1 MKQISI
7 SALSLTLALL
17 LASCSTPEPK
27 KKPRHYSEETLDF
40 FNKVETTNSRI
51 REVQVQERPTVNSR
65 RDDLDSFE
73 KIENVKI
80 DSMPS
85 QYSSN
90 NNSSESS
97 APRNTEVR
105 NESYKL
111 PSPTAPIKQMTEN
124 ERQQKAN
131 NQLFEGKSNESLVE
145 IEQHV
150 SYYCMNKKNVARFKN
165 SPELCQRY
173 THAVLNRCIPNKKVV
188 NRNNVACVLKY
199 LKR

>member
-1 MKQISI
+1 MKKISI
-7 SALSLTLALL
+7 GVLSLTLLLL

-27 KKPRHYSEETLDF
+27 KRPRHYSEETLDF

-85 QYSSN
+85 QYSSS
-90 NNSSESS
+90 NSFESS
-97 APRNTEVR
+97 APQNTEAR

-124 ERQQKAN
+124 EKQQKAN
-131 NQLFEGKSNESLVE
+131 GQLFEGKSNESLVE

-173 THAVLNRCIPNKKVV
+173 THAVLNRCIPNKKTV
-188 NRNNVACVLKY
+188 NRNSVACVLKY

>member
-7 SALSLTLALL
+7 GAFSLMLALF

-27 KKPRHYSEETLDF
+27 KKRHYSEETLDF

-51 REVQVQERPTVNSR
+51 REVQVQERPAENNR
-65 RDDLDSFE
+65 RDDLNSFE
-73 KIENVKI
+73 RIENVKI

-85 QYSSN
+85 PSS
-90 NNSSESS
+90 SFESS
-97 APRNTEVR
+97 TPRNT
-105 NESYKL
+105 
-111 PSPTAPIKQMTEN
+111 APVQQMSEN
-124 ERQQKAN
+124 KRPEKAN

-173 THAVLNRCIPNKKVV
+173 THAVLNRCIPNKKAV
-188 NRNNVACVLKY
+188 NRNSVACVLKY

>member
-1 MKQISI
+1 MIKMKQISI
-7 SALSLTLALL
+7 GAFSLMLALF

-27 KKPRHYSEETLDF
+27 KKRHYSEETLDF

-51 REVQVQERPTVNSR
+51 REVQVQERPAENNR
-65 RDDLDSFE
+65 RDDLNSFE
-73 KIENVKI
+73 RIENVKI

-85 QYSSN
+85 PSS
-90 NNSSESS
+90 SFESS
-97 APRNTEVR
+97 TPRNTEIR
-105 NESYKL
+105 NESYKI
-111 PSPTAPIKQMTEN
+111 PSPTVPVQQMSEN
-124 ERQQKAN
+124 KRPEKAN

-150 SYYCMNKKNVARFKN
+150 SYYCMNNKNVARFKN

-173 THAVLNRCIPNKKVV
+173 THAVLNRCIANKKAV
-188 NRNNVACVLKY
+188 NRNSVACVLKY